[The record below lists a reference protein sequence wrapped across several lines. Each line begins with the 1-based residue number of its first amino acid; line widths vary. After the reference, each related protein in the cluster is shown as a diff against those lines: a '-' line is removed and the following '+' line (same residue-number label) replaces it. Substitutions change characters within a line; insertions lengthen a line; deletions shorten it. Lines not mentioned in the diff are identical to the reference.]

1 MYVLATYI
9 VVKLLLMVRHSLKAI
24 DYVIRRYNSNVSGAM
39 YKERNIGLKEFL
51 QFIFELSTSF
61 H

>member
-1 MYVLATYI
+1 
-9 VVKLLLMVRHSLKAI
+9 MVRHSLKAI